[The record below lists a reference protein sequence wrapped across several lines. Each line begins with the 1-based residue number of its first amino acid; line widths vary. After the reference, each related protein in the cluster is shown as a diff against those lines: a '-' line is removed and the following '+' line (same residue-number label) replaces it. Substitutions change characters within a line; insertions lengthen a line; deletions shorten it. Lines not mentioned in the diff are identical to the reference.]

1 MSRVRQ
7 SAVNARAPCVSCKR
21 AGCVC
26 QHTQAAGC
34 VSHLSA
40 QLLSAQLSCSQGA
53 GVIGAPAGQV
63 AAW

>member
-21 AGCVC
+21 
-26 QHTQAAGC
+26 AGC